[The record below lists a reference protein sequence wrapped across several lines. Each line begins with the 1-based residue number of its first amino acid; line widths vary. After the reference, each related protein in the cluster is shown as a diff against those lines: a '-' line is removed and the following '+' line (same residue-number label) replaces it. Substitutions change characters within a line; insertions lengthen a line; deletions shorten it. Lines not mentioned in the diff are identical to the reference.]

1 MAKRDKDDS
10 HRTRFRSHLLGNP
23 NYFGNL
29 SELDL
34 PGLPAPVVEKI
45 GDTRYEELSC
55 IGFDPDTDVLAAV
68 VRIKR
73 QGGYGGGPCTEGS
86 EEFVRFFLD
95 YGDGTWIDH
104 GVASFTVHDLPFEE
118 ELCYAVAIEIDPKRR
133 RLCWG
138 DPVLPRVRAILSWE
152 DEPPPAAPDWRPV
165 WGNVL
170 ERDIQIDPWALL
182 LGAVLELKEKTQVAE
197 IDPWVLDQLE
207 ALAAAHPLP
216 RPAPPVAE
224 LLEAADP
231 KDASQAM
238 RALYPAMAAATAK
251 KTAAGAALA
260 QQAFESFEIDPSVF
274 GDFLIDPKFDTT
286 YEELRCVGLDRAAG
300 RLYGIVQIKRPSGFS
315 GGLCTRGSE
324 EHVAFYLDFGD
335 GAGWVYQGTGS
346 VTVHDIPDMPKGG
359 LWYQVSI
366 PVDLEAHRKAWCET
380 GRARIRGILSWN
392 TPPAP
397 HDPDHV
403 AHWGDWEDCAIEV
416 EPLPPGVDEGVFTPV
431 LESIGN
437 MPVGRIAPTGY
448 ATGSS
453 VGGTFIAEDSPFGG
467 RILLKGAAFFA
478 PGPLEY
484 QITVDDLSGTGPL
497 PFTDPFWA
505 SVTTYPSVTPV
516 DVKQVP
522 SGGWFTYLPSA
533 TVMVAGGL
541 LGVLKGLDDGPH
553 DIQLHFRAAGG
564 GAILA
569 STPAKRIMVDNT
581 RPSVDVEITT
591 GTGNCGK
598 FDVGETIGGTFR
610 IDDAHCRRVAL
621 SVTPS
626 AEAAGGALTLA
637 NVTPAAPLPPPAPG
651 SDARNALD
659 YDQTLNGAGLTT
671 GDWSL
676 DTSGMEPCGY
686 NIRVHGVDRTI
697 VNSGW
702 IGWEDWDIEGFCLE

>member
-1 MAKRDKDDS
+1 
-10 HRTRFRSHLLGNP
+10 
-23 NYFGNL
+23 
-29 SELDL
+29 
-34 PGLPAPVVEKI
+34 V
-45 GDTRYEELSC
+45 
-55 IGFDPDTDVLAAV
+55 
-68 VRIKR
+68 
-73 QGGYGGGPCTEGS
+73 
-86 EEFVRFFLD
+86 
-95 YGDGTWIDH
+95 
-104 GVASFTVHDLPFEE
+104 
-118 ELCYAVAIEIDPKRR
+118 
-133 RLCWG
+133 
-138 DPVLPRVRAILSWE
+138 
-152 DEPPPAAPDWRPV
+152 
-165 WGNVL
+165 
-170 ERDIQIDPWALL
+170 
-182 LGAVLELKEKTQVAE
+182 
-197 IDPWVLDQLE
+197 
-207 ALAAAHPLP
+207 
-216 RPAPPVAE
+216 
-224 LLEAADP
+224 
-231 KDASQAM
+231 
-238 RALYPAMAAATAK
+238 
-251 KTAAGAALA
+251 
-260 QQAFESFEIDPSVF
+260 
-274 GDFLIDPKFDTT
+274 
-286 YEELRCVGLDRAAG
+286 
-300 RLYGIVQIKRPSGFS
+300 
-315 GGLCTRGSE
+315 
-324 EHVAFYLDFGD
+324 
-335 GAGWVYQGTGS
+335 
-346 VTVHDIPDMPKGG
+346 
-359 LWYQVSI
+359 
-366 PVDLEAHRKAWCET
+366 
-380 GRARIRGILSWN
+380 
-392 TPPAP
+392 P